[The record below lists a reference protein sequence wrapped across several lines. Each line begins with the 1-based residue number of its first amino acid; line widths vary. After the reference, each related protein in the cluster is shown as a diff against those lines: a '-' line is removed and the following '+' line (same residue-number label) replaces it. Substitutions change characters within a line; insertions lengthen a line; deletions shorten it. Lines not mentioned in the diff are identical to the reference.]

1 MRIAD
6 DAGETAFTLAPVR
19 YEFAE
24 ATGDEWDDNW
34 LVVRGAVMAP
44 AGTSQFEDPSLLVTE
59 AQALQDWLVGVSRG
73 VEKAMHSAVL
83 PLPSLSWNQSTPP
96 VLPTLTFVE
105 PNIAFG
111 VVAYAGDTVT
121 IRVFLDAEARP
132 PGGLGASEDEPAAFD
147 IRVRLTALAE
157 AASAWGEEISEFPE
171 RA

>member
-6 DAGETAFTLAPVR
+6 DAGESAFTLAPVR

-34 LVVRGAVMAP
+34 LVVRGAVITP
-44 AGTSQFEDPSLLVTE
+44 AATSEFEDPSLLVTE

-73 VEKAMHSAVL
+73 AERPMAPAVL
-83 PLPSLSWNQSTPP
+83 PLPSLPWSQSTPP

-111 VVAYAGDTVT
+111 VVAYAGDSVTV
-121 IRVFLDAEARP
+121 RVFLDAEARP
-132 PGGLGASEDEPAAFD
+132 PGGLGAPEDEAAALD
-147 IRVRLTALAE
+147 IRVRLTALAD
-157 AASAWGEEISEFPE
+157 AASDWGRDISEFPE